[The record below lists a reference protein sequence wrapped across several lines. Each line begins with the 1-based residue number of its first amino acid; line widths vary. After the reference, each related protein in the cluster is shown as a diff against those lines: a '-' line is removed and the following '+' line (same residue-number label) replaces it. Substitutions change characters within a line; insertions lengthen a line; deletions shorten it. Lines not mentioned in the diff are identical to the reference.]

1 MKTGI
6 LSLLTQ
12 NMFKTSHQYYVYI
25 LTSINNK
32 VLYIGVTN
40 NIERRVFEHKNK
52 LVKGFTNKYNV
63 DKLVYFEHYSNINQ
77 AIKREKQLKK
87 WKREWKIKLIIE
99 DNADWND
106 LSKDWFDN

>member
-1 MKTGI
+1 
-6 LSLLTQ
+6 
-12 NMFKTSHQYYVYI
+12 MFKTSHQYYVYI